1 MIANQQYI
9 LCEDW
14 GWYIDIESMKPIYE
28 KTYHYNVKN
37 KKFSKLET
45 IIENNY
51 YYDYADDDDDIKN
64 HINYKNRNNNNN
76 NNNNNIVIIYKTNYI
91 IDNLFNFSSTTIITA
106 ILTYFI
112 FFMT

>member
-1 MIANQQYI
+1 MIAHQQYI

-37 KKFSKLET
+37 KKFNKLET
-45 IIENNY
+45 IIENNC
-51 YYDYADDDDDIKN
+51 YYDCDRDNDDIKN
-64 HINYKNRNNNNN
+64 NVNNV
-76 NNNNNIVIIYKTNYI
+76 NNNIVIIYKNNYI
-91 IDNLFNFSSTTIITA
+91 FDNLFDNLFNISSTTIFTA
-106 ILTYFI
+106 VLTYFI